1 MTPCPTCGKPVDP
14 LRAPAVRVN
23 AGKVVSFCS
32 KECAAAAETKPVKA
46 PVRAPS
52 AAEGARPAKA
62 KTRTPPTGVADP
74 TDSGPVIEIVHEPA
88 SGVVTSAS
96 DARSGRAS
104 SNPRAETSG
113 AIQIADT
120 GFIDDYVAY
129 EEPKRSKALVIVLL
143 LLIVIGGA
151 GAAAYYLGFLDQ
163 LLHHDSAAAVPPAKP
178 QPEPV
183 AIDAAP
189 PVSPEAALDRA
200 LAVLREQMKSNSPRV
215 QRVAALA
222 LARTGDKAALDMLA
236 TSLDKEPSG
245 NARREIAYALARAGD
260 KRGLDALAS
269 DGTSS
274 DRETRHDAGRRL
286 AQLGDKP
293 GAVRALL
300 GSMQYSQFRLGVAE
314 QLAYVAEERALKELD
329 QIRADADSSADDK
342 ARATIALG
350 HAGRK
355 DVIPALR
362 ELLADDRNNAFAA
375 VALAELHDDSARPVL
390 IKQLAIPALRVEAAR
405 ALRRLAPKA
414 DVREQI
420 APLLA
425 ELDGNR
431 DTEQV
436 QIAETIILL
445 AGPPAWSERE

>member
-62 KTRTPPTGVADP
+62 KTRTPPTGVADS
-74 TDSGPVIEIVHEPA
+74 TDSEPVIQIVHEPA

-104 SNPRAETSG
+104 SNARAETSG

-120 GFIDDYVAY
+120 GYIDDYVAY
-129 EEPKRSKALVIVLL
+129 EQPKRSKALVVVLL

-163 LLHHDSAAAVPPAKP
+163 FLHNDSAAAVPPAKP
-178 QPEPV
+178 KPEPV

-189 PVSPEAALDRA
+189 PVSPEAALERA

-222 LARTGDKAALDMLA
+222 LSRTGDKAALEALA
-236 TSLDKEPSG
+236 ASLDKEPSG

-260 KRGLDALAS
+260 KRGLDSLTS

-286 AQLGDKP
+286 AQLGNKP
-293 GAVRALL
+293 AAVRALL

-314 QLAYVAEERALKELD
+314 QLAYVAEDKALAELD
-329 QIRADADSSADDK
+329 KIRADADSSADDK

-375 VALAELHDDSARPVL
+375 VALAELHDDAARPVL
-390 IKQLAIPALRVEAAR
+390 IKQLAIPALRVDAAR
-405 ALRRLAPKA
+405 ALRRLAPGA
-414 DVREQI
+414 DVRELI

-436 QIAETIILL
+436 QIAETLILL